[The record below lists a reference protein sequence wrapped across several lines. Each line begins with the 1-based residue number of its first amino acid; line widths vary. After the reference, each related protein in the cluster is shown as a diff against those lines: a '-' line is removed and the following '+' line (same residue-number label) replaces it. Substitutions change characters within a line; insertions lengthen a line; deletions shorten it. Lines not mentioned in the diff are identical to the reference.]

1 MVQFAMAIH
10 IYLNLRRMGLNR
22 VPEETWRSWIDEPE
36 QRRGPIG
43 ELIDSV
49 TSGRPL
55 EAVREEDLGFEAL
68 QARERLPFERDLK
81 VLKVSIGAG
90 PLVGL
95 LGTVT
100 GMLSTFGA
108 LGSGSGGEKT
118 MALVARGISEAL
130 ITTETGLVIAIPG
143 LLLGYQ
149 LGRKLDA
156 YGAFLAHLETVCT
169 QKLHRKERRQMRELA
184 RREALLRVR
193 GTLRRH
199 LSGGRASRK
208 ESQPTSPESRAAADP
223 RPCPART

>member
-1 MVQFAMAIH
+1 MHEFLNTSLERIDRLLGEANTIWLSGGWAMIALAVVAMVQFAMAIH

-130 ITTETGLVIAIPG
+130 ITTG
-143 LLLGYQ
+143 
-149 LGRKLDA
+149 
-156 YGAFLAHLETVCT
+156 
-169 QKLHRKERRQMRELA
+169 
-184 RREALLRVR
+184 
-193 GTLRRH
+193 
-199 LSGGRASRK
+199 
-208 ESQPTSPESRAAADP
+208 
-223 RPCPART
+223 